1 MPQFLTLPI
10 EQVTCMETL
19 LSTSQ
24 FDEIQ
29 PCEVQV
35 IFAEEIGEDV
45 QLVSAHET
53 EQRRGEDP
61 ERARVYGT

>member
-1 MPQFLTLPI
+1 
-10 EQVTCMETL
+10 METL